1 MLKAAL
7 LCSAICTAFVVG
19 GPSSVT
25 TQDKPAQAAKAVSL
39 REVLKPLI
47 GKKCRMDTDGG
58 TWSLVFGTADQVE
71 QECTLK
77 SLETDHL
84 RLVHKNGIYYVP
96 FSALRHVFVYS
107 R

>member
-7 LCSAICTAFVVG
+7 LCSVVCTAFVVG
-19 GPSSVT
+19 GPSFALS
-25 TQDKPAQAAKAVSL
+25 QDKPAQVTKAGSL

-58 TWSLVFGTADQVE
+58 TWSLIFGTPDQVE

-84 RLVHKNGIYYVP
+84 RLVHKEGVYYLP
-96 FSALRHVFVYS
+96 FSALRHVFVYQ
-107 R
+107 